1 MSPVS
6 WSSISSVGGSLN
18 DEKLRNEMTK
28 IINEFGNTLENKCT
42 EKGINKFVFTIFKP
56 FNIIGILTKNTIF
69 FAFSTLSGG
78 TSSQL
83 WHDFRDNI
91 PEPTIESLNQSI
103 AQQLGWDKVWYVH
116 FPLNIIEMDS
126 NSREKLLTQ
135 VADNAINTTIL
146 QAEKNAK
153 LVRINPI
160 FQGREFSIE
169 DNLCFVIM
177 SFRENFDRIYK
188 NNVKPI
194 ATKLDYRVLRADDI
208 FTPTVIIEDIWE
220 QLNKA
225 KFIIADVTGRN
236 PNVFYELGIAHT
248 IGKKVIMITQNE
260 DDIPFDVKHIR
271 HFKYADNEN
280 GWTKLESDLENSIN
294 AI

>member
-116 FPLNIIEMDS
+116 FPLNIIEMD
-126 NSREKLLTQ
+126 
-135 VADNAINTTIL
+135 
-146 QAEKNAK
+146 
-153 LVRINPI
+153 
-160 FQGREFSIE
+160 
-169 DNLCFVIM
+169 
-177 SFRENFDRIYK
+177 
-188 NNVKPI
+188 
-194 ATKLDYRVLRADDI
+194 
-208 FTPTVIIEDIWE
+208 
-220 QLNKA
+220 
-225 KFIIADVTGRN
+225 
-236 PNVFYELGIAHT
+236 
-248 IGKKVIMITQNE
+248 
-260 DDIPFDVKHIR
+260 
-271 HFKYADNEN
+271 
-280 GWTKLESDLENSIN
+280 
-294 AI
+294 